1 MNAKQDCQAYIA
13 GNQYWCGALLMDD
26 HASAGLKAVMPL
38 EAAAG
43 PAKLSMS
50 LVCEATTEGCKAAL
64 AAAGDCPT
72 LTCGVSVEPS
82 QAPVTLVILLGDDEL
97 QARVRCDP
105 SGMDHHTPTGA
116 CMLIA
121 PLECLPHVCAGLSGF
136 FFRNCKAGFTLA
148 NCVL

>member
-1 MNAKQDCQAYIA
+1 
-13 GNQYWCGALLMDD
+13 MDND
-26 HASAGLKAVMPL
+26 ASAGLKAVMPL

-97 QARVRCDP
+97 QAQVRCAP
-105 SGMDHHTPTGA
+105 SGMDHHAPTGA

-121 PLECLPHVCAGLSGF
+121 PLGCLPSFLLWSSRLLFRKELQSRVCAKRPPHMRPVLLSPA
-136 FFRNCKAGFTLA
+136 RPDS
-148 NCVL
+148 